1 MNDSTGNN
9 LRSLTTVMQKLQA
22 KGYQSNFGIENNQ
35 LVDYDSKKTYDVSD
49 LQLDYEFRSE
59 GETDPDDESILF
71 AIQANDGNKGIIVA
85 SYSEGN
91 DSSTIE
97 FVNQVDRT
105 DTKDP
110 TMI

>member
-9 LRSLTTVMQKLQA
+9 MRSLTRVMKKLQEV
-22 KGYQSNFGIENNQ
+22 GYNSNFGIENNE
-35 LVDYDSKKTYDVSD
+35 LIDYDSKKTYGVSD
-49 LQLDYEFRSE
+49 LQLDYEFRTE
-59 GETDPDDESILF
+59 GETNPDDESILF
-71 AIQANDGNKGIIVA
+71 ALQAKDGNKGIVVA
-85 SYSEGN
+85 SYGPGS
-91 DSSTIE
+91 DTSIIE